1 MISAGPRRRAKNSR
15 SRNGSR
21 TECASS
27 GDASQRSSSAAP
39 PGEVM
44 HLAIAEVG
52 LGDDLDGNQVVLR
65 QLGEKAV
72 DLGLV
77 SHPELA
83 DTSVEVRLEV
93 VAGARGCGKEAEDRL
108 AERPGASTWHMEYVR
123 KVLLDR
129 MGVDPF

>member
-1 MISAGPRRRAKNSR
+1 
-15 SRNGSR
+15 
-21 TECASS
+21 
-27 GDASQRSSSAAP
+27 
-39 PGEVM
+39 M

-52 LGDDLDGNQVVLR
+52 LGVDLDGNQVVLR

-129 MGVDPF
+129 MGVDPS

>member
-1 MISAGPRRRAKNSR
+1 
-15 SRNGSR
+15 
-21 TECASS
+21 
-27 GDASQRSSSAAP
+27 
-39 PGEVM
+39 M

-93 VAGARGCGKEAEDRL
+93 VAGVRGCGKEAEDRL
-108 AERPGASTWHMEYVR
+108 AERPGAGTWHMEYVR

-129 MGVDPF
+129 MGVDPS